1 MIAVVLMM
9 ALMVGCAGGSP
20 NNDGEGEEEP
30 EEEGDANSGNP
41 VAVCH
46 LSMELRGFCR
56 LPKLAAIAEGH
67 A

>member
-30 EEEGDANSGNP
+30 EEEGDANGGNS
-41 VAVCH
+41 VAS
-46 LSMELRGFCR
+46 LSFIHGVEGV
-56 LPKLAAIAEGH
+56 LPPA
-67 A
+67 